1 MTAGCIVVPAGIH
14 EPPHSY
20 APIAGLLHTPLSMRP
35 HFSTIVLV
43 AALIALPVMAGA
55 QQQGAPAGPAT
66 TSYRSQVLSH
76 LDAVVT
82 NLASQGFRTD
92 ESPFSRTPLFGML
105 PGEAS
110 VMIEVHLEEGVTY
123 LFAGACDENCGDM
136 DLALYDGGELLV
148 QDIEEDAVPVIHVI
162 PARTGYFLLD
172 LTIYSCDDGQCYFG
186 VRVLR
191 K

>member
-1 MTAGCIVVPAGIH
+1 
-14 EPPHSY
+14 
-20 APIAGLLHTPLSMRP
+20 MRP
-35 HFSTIVLV
+35 HFSTLVLV

-55 QQQGAPAGPAT
+55 QQPASSQQPAT

-92 ESPFSRTPLFGML
+92 ESPFSRIPLVGML
-105 PGEAS
+105 PGESS

-123 LFAGACDENCGDM
+123 LIAGACDEDCGDM
-136 DLALYDGGELLV
+136 DLALYDSGELIV
-148 QDIEEDAVPVIHVI
+148 QDIEEDAVPVIQVI

-172 LTIYSCDDGQCYFG
+172 ITIYSCDDRQCYFG